1 MKVVIGIAAALVL
14 LTGALVWTH
23 FKDKFSGKGAKSITV
38 FCAAGIKKPVAA
50 AAEQYRKEYGVE
62 VQLQYG
68 GTGTLLSQ
76 IQIAK
81 RGDLFIAADET
92 AVEAAREAGTVVEVL
107 PLCNQ
112 YPVIAVRAGNPK
124 GVKTFEDLFRKDLR
138 VAVANPEAASIGKA
152 TKATAGERWAE
163 LEEKVTVMKP
173 TVTELAADLSLG
185 SIDVAIVWNSTV
197 PQFKGIEAVEVP
209 EFAKRVDKVTVS
221 VLKASKHPA
230 SALKFARYLNAPGKG
245 AKIFRENGFDAIEGD
260 TWAPKPE
267 LILYSGGVNRPA
279 VEKTLAEFAHRE
291 GVTVTTIFNGCGV
304 LCATMQAMNDASN
317 PKFPDAY
324 YACDLCFVPPVA
336 EAFPE
341 AFLLTETIIGISVQ
355 NGNPKNVKTLAD
367 LAQPGLKVGI
377 CNAEQ
382 STLGFMTQGMLRSS
396 ALENAVRRNV
406 VVEVPTADFLI
417 NQMRA
422 GALDAVIVY
431 EVNYQLQKEYLEF
444 FPIDHE
450 GARAV
455 QPFSVH
461 VNSERKQL
469 AGRLLAF
476 LRKNRKRFE
485 ETGFTWLGDQPA
497 VKSTDL
503 EIPAWLK
510 KPAEK

>member
-1 MKVVIGIAAALVL
+1 Q
-14 LTGALVWTH
+14 H
-23 FKDKFSGKGAKSITV
+23 
-38 FCAAGIKKPVAA
+38 
-50 AAEQYRKEYGVE
+50 
-62 VQLQYG
+62 
-68 GTGTLLSQ
+68 
-76 IQIAK
+76 
-81 RGDLFIAADET
+81 
-92 AVEAAREAGTVVEVL
+92 
-107 PLCNQ
+107 
-112 YPVIAVRAGNPK
+112 
-124 GVKTFEDLFRKDLR
+124 
-138 VAVANPEAASIGKA
+138 
-152 TKATAGERWAE
+152 
-163 LEEKVTVMKP
+163 
-173 TVTELAADLSLG
+173 
-185 SIDVAIVWNSTV
+185 
-197 PQFKGIEAVEVP
+197 
-209 EFAKRVDKVTVS
+209 
-221 VLKASKHPA
+221 
-230 SALKFARYLNAPGKG
+230 
-245 AKIFRENGFDAIEGD
+245 
-260 TWAPKPE
+260 
-267 LILYSGGVNRPA
+267 
-279 VEKTLAEFAHRE
+279 E

-304 LCATMQAMNDASN
+304 LCATMQAMNDTSN

-367 LAQPGLKVGI
+367 LAQAGLKVGI

-396 ALENAVRRNV
+396 ALENAVRKNV

-431 EVNYQLQKEYLEF
+431 EVNYQLQKEHLEF

-476 LRKNRKRFE
+476 LQKNRKRSE
-485 ETGFTWLGDQPA
+485 EAGFTWLGDQPA